1 MLSPVSTVAH
11 QLKASLNSAIV
22 GVLGCLRRRFRQ
34 TLFSRS
40 YGEALKIGSATDFI
54 YDLSTGE
61 ALYLL
66 GSIRQTLFRRIS
78 LKNRSLWLRF
88 FLSAYRTGAMDRFQ
102 EMQVFAAVAKE
113 QGFSAAARLLGMS
126 AASVT
131 RAVAALEKRIG
142 TQLLTRTT
150 RSVYLSEAGQ
160 RFLEDCRRILAEV
173 QEAEDSAA
181 GSHAQPRGQ
190 LTITAPVL
198 FGDLFVTPI
207 MVGYLTQ
214 FPDVSINALLV
225 DRVVSMVEEGVD
237 VAVRIGE
244 LPDSNQHAIRV
255 GEVRRV
261 ICASPQFLKAH
272 GRPRHPCELSAAPII
287 ATSAIGQLRSWPF
300 LEAGEPISVRAEP
313 RLVVTANQAAIT
325 AAAMGLGLTRVL
337 SYQVASKIADGE
349 LEIVLADFELPP
361 LPIHVVYQGGRKAPA
376 RVRSFV
382 DFVVKALR
390 DHPALQG

>member
-1 MLSPVSTVAH
+1 
-11 QLKASLNSAIV
+11 
-22 GVLGCLRRRFRQ
+22 
-34 TLFSRS
+34 
-40 YGEALKIGSATDFI
+40 
-54 YDLSTGE
+54 
-61 ALYLL
+61 
-66 GSIRQTLFRRIS
+66 
-78 LKNRSLWLRF
+78 
-88 FLSAYRTGAMDRFQ
+88 MDRFQ
-102 EMQVFAAVAKE
+102 EMQVFAAVAQD
-113 QGFSAAARLLGMS
+113 QGFSAAARRLGMS

-131 RAVAALEKRIG
+131 RAVAALEQRIG

-150 RSVYLSEAGQ
+150 RSVHLSEAGQ
-160 RFLEDCRRILAEV
+160 RYLEDCRRILAEV

-198 FGDLFVTPI
+198 FGDLFVTPL

-214 FPDVSINALLV
+214 FPEVSINAVLV
-225 DRVVSMVEEGVD
+225 DRVVSMVEEGID

-261 ICASPQFLKAH
+261 ICASPGFLTDH
-272 GRPRHPCELSAAPII
+272 GRPRHPADLSRAPII
-287 ATSAIGQLRSWPF
+287 ATSSIGQPRSWPF
-300 LEAGEPISVRAEP
+300 LVAGEPISVRPEP
-313 RLVVTANQAAIT
+313 RLVVSANQAAIT

-337 SYQVASKIADGE
+337 SYQVASKIAAGE

-361 LPIHVVYQGGRKAPA
+361 LPIHVVYQGGRKAPT

-382 DFVVKALR
+382 DFVVKVLR
-390 DHPALQG
+390 EHPALNG

>member
-1 MLSPVSTVAH
+1 
-11 QLKASLNSAIV
+11 
-22 GVLGCLRRRFRQ
+22 
-34 TLFSRS
+34 
-40 YGEALKIGSATDFI
+40 
-54 YDLSTGE
+54 
-61 ALYLL
+61 
-66 GSIRQTLFRRIS
+66 
-78 LKNRSLWLRF
+78 
-88 FLSAYRTGAMDRFQ
+88 MDRFQ
-102 EMQVFAAVAKE
+102 EMQVFAVVAQE
-113 QGFSAAARLLGMS
+113 QSFSAAARRLGMS

-142 TQLLTRTT
+142 TLLLTRTT

-160 RFLEDCRRILAEV
+160 RYLEDCRRILAEV

-181 GSHAQPRGQ
+181 GSHARPRGQ

-198 FGDLFVTPI
+198 FGELFVTPV
-207 MVGYLTQ
+207 MVDYLNQ
-214 FPDVSINALLV
+214 FPQVTINGVLV
-225 DRVVSMVEEGVD
+225 DRVVSMVEEGID

-261 ICASPQFLKAH
+261 ICASPGYLQAH
-272 GRPRHPCELSAAPII
+272 GRPRHPEELSGAPIV
-287 ATSAIGQLRSWPF
+287 ATSSIGQLRNWPF
-300 LEAGEPISVRAEP
+300 LEKGQPLSVRPEP

-325 AAAMGLGLTRVL
+325 AACLGLGLTRVL
-337 SYQVASKIADGE
+337 SYQVASKVAAGE

-382 DFVVKALR
+382 DFAVKALR
-390 DHPALQG
+390 EHPALQS

>member
-1 MLSPVSTVAH
+1 
-11 QLKASLNSAIV
+11 
-22 GVLGCLRRRFRQ
+22 
-34 TLFSRS
+34 
-40 YGEALKIGSATDFI
+40 
-54 YDLSTGE
+54 
-61 ALYLL
+61 
-66 GSIRQTLFRRIS
+66 
-78 LKNRSLWLRF
+78 
-88 FLSAYRTGAMDRFQ
+88 MDRFQ
-102 EMQVFAAVAKE
+102 EMQVFATVAQE
-113 QGFSAAARLLGMS
+113 QGFSAAARRLGMS

-150 RSVYLSEAGQ
+150 RSVHLSEAGQ
-160 RFLEDCRRILAEV
+160 RYLEDCRRILNEV

-198 FGDLFVTPI
+198 FGDLFVTPV
-207 MVGYLTQ
+207 MVGYLSQ
-214 FPDVSINALLV
+214 FPEVSINALLV
-225 DRVVSMVEEGVD
+225 DRVVSMVEEGID

-261 ICASPQFLKAH
+261 ICASPGFLTDH
-272 GRPRHPCELSAAPII
+272 GRPRHPADLSAGPII
-287 ATSAIGQLRSWPF
+287 ATSSIGQHRSWPF
-300 LEAGEPISVRAEP
+300 IDAGEPISIRLEP

-337 SYQVASKIADGE
+337 SYQVASKVAAGE

-361 LPIHVVYQGGRKAPA
+361 LPIHVVYQGGRKAPV

-382 DFVVKALR
+382 DFVVNVLR
-390 DHPALQG
+390 EHPALHG